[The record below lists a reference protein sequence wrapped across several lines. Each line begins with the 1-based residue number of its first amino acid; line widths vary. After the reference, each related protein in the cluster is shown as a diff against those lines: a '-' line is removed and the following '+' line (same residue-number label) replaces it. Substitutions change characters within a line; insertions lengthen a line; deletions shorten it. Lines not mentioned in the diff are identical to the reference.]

1 MKEAR
6 SPDIQDTRSAVSDSA
21 TQQTFL
27 NERGRAAVA
36 ALSKLPPFP
45 LGIGKPKREADPFGC
60 GISAFA
66 LDFSFL
72 S

>member
-1 MKEAR
+1 MRQR
-6 SPDIQDTRSAVSDSA
+6 SSGCAGKKKLGDAASSPTRALDDC
-21 TQQTFL
+21 
-27 NERGRAAVA
+27 NAVA

-60 GISAFA
+60 GISTFA